1 MMRTRPPAD
10 RSRLVSKNYPI
21 VEVTTVH
28 IPMDLHHSG
37 DQHIMQEEPLLSGSS
52 SKFLGAQPLIV
63 KEVMFNQ
70 KTLGSN

>member
-1 MMRTRPPAD
+1 
-10 RSRLVSKNYPI
+10 
-21 VEVTTVH
+21 
-28 IPMDLHHSG
+28 MDLHLSG

-52 SKFLGAQPLIV
+52 SKFLGAQPLIM